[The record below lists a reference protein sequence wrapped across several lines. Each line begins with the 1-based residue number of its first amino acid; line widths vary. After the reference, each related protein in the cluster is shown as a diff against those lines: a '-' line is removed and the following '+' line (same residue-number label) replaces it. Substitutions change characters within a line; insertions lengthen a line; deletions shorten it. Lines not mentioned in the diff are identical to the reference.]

1 MPHSFKSPG
10 LNSRTSL
17 TVPSTEL
24 FHRKGIDHLR
34 LRFRSHRKRFP
45 LPERFC
51 ILEIKLS
58 TVLPPQSMFD
68 VCLSIKHPPRGMSVG
83 RLSNSIPPWP
93 KLVGRLSNQ
102 LPPRSGLVG
111 RHSILVPPRV
121 FFVESHS
128 NLNCGRI
135 RQETTGI

>member
-68 VCLSIKHPPRGMSVG
+68 VCLS
-83 RLSNSIPPWP
+83 NSIPPWP
-93 KLVGRLSNQ
+93 KLVGGLSNQ
-102 LPPRSGLVG
+102 LPPRSRLVG
-111 RHSILVPPRV
+111 RRSILVPPRV